1 MNKKILLCLVCCAL
15 GAFLMSGCSSNEEVI
30 LELSQIRVE
39 NVLPNAEERS
49 EYKSLSDIDE
59 LVYQQQIAACEMLID
74 ACRQTNYKDYFEEEE
89 PQDDPKQK
97 MTLKEKKIANL
108 VTQRRH
114 IIYDDIEV
122 AFAVNIYRLL
132 QNVEDCPN
140 MDAYVLKAQKDVSD
154 FYDMYE
160 AYVYGEDPQQALL
173 NILTEYSVKTNVLA
187 FTFLDKNKIEVCE
200 AAKAKIYENSKQ
212 TEDLRVYVSENN
224 DIIKSLNSLYGSVP
238 EIYAQSISE
247 DANFLAK
254 KLVLSMESLSH
265 KEKLDLINQIDPTP
279 SPTPSPTPTPS
290 ATPTLAP
297 TVTQTPR
304 ATQTPR
310 VTATPRPSQSNRV
323 EFNATPQPTVDEPL
337 LFE

>member
-15 GAFLMSGCSSNEEVI
+15 GALLMSGCSSNEDVI

-39 NVLPNAEERS
+39 NVLPDAEERS
-49 EYKSLSDIDE
+49 EYQSLSDIDE

-74 ACRQTNYKDYFEEEE
+74 ACRQTNYKDYLEEDEN
-89 PQDDPKQK
+89 QDNSEQK
-97 MTLKEKKIANL
+97 MTIKEKKIANL

-122 AFAVNIYRLL
+122 AFAVNIYRFL

-160 AYVYGEDPQQALL
+160 AYKYGEDPEQALL
-173 NILTEYSVKTNVLA
+173 DILTEYSVKTNVLA

-224 DIIKSLNSLYGSVP
+224 DIIKSLNSIYGSVP
-238 EIYAQSISE
+238 ESYAQNISE

-254 KLVLSMESLSH
+254 KLILSMESLSQ

-279 SPTPSPTPTPS
+279 TPTPTPTPS
-290 ATPTLAP
+290 ATPTVAP

-304 ATQTPR
+304 PTQTPR
-310 VTATPRPSQSNRV
+310 VTAVPRPTQPHSV
-323 EFNATPQPTVDEPL
+323 EFGTTPESPVDEPL